1 MTAYLQD
8 DININIFHLLSMILM
23 KHNCKVIELD
33 LISGILNI
41 EGKNQTQEDLCIIEL
56 HKVFTNLMY
65 SQEYD

>member
-8 DININIFHLLSMILM
+8 DINVNIFHLLSMILM